1 MENKRT
7 YFIPIIFLLCVN
19 IFSVYAV
26 EIDTLKSRLE
36 SLSGQEKIAVLNELA
51 GAYWELPPNERIVF
65 AEQAVDLSEKFH
77 EYKSKAAAFNH
88 LGVAYNN
95 LGDSP
100 KSIDYFLQ
108 ALIIM
113 EQIDDKSGIADSYV
127 NLGQAN
133 FYLENFD
140 KALEYFQQSL
150 DLRVELGDKR
160 GLSQSLILLGNVKA
174 KTAQYDEALD
184 YYFKALTIKEEI
196 DDKNGISQIYNNLG
210 NIYFETKQPEKAL
223 ECRLKS
229 LQIDREFDN
238 KWEIANTAFNIA
250 EHYLD
255 SKQPE
260 KAYPYIL
267 ESLEIA
273 EYFDN
278 KGLICDN
285 LYNYSLYHEL
295 REEYQKALKYQRDY
309 AELTKSLFSEE
320 LSEKIAEMQI
330 KYETEKKER
339 ENQAYKLQLEK
350 ALSSRLRLMLGLL
363 IILVIA
369 FAIYYR
375 YRVKKKSNLLLEG
388 LVTDRMRELRQKINE
403 LEKAKK
409 DLRENEQ
416 FLANIFESVQDGVSV
431 LNLDM
436 TIRHVNGV
444 MKRWYA
450 KNLPLE
456 GKLCYQAYHNADK
469 PCDPCPTIHC
479 LKSGETEHEIVPGF
493 HGSPVEF
500 IELFSYPMKDRDSGE
515 ITGVVEFVRDI
526 TKRKQAEKE
535 LQKHRDHLKEL
546 VKERTKELEDK
557 TAKLEKSQKSLAL
570 LLEDVN
576 ESRAELDIS
585 NKKLETS
592 NKELEAFAYSVSHD
606 LRAPLRHINGF
617 AELLRSHSADQLGE
631 KNRSYLDKI
640 ITASQN
646 MGTLIDDLLVFSR
659 IGRQEILKIPVK
671 LNPMIES
678 IKDEFKPELKDR
690 IVSWQID
697 QLGTVRADPGL
708 IKQVF
713 VNLLSNALK
722 FTRPRKEVKIDV
734 GIKKSDKG
742 EKIIYV
748 KDNGVGFDMKY
759 YDKLFGVFQR
769 LHSSSDFEGTGVGL
783 ANVQRIIH
791 RHGGKIWAESEIDKG
806 AAFYFSLPNGE
817 EEGKG

>member
-1 MENKRT
+1 MENKKR

-19 IFSVYAV
+19 IFSAYAV

-160 GLSQSLILLGNVKA
+160 DLSQSWILLGNVKA

-210 NIYFETKQPEKAL
+210 NIYFEIKQPEKAL

-229 LQIDREFDN
+229 LQIDRELDN

-260 KAYPYIL
+260 KAYPYII
-267 ESLEIA
+267 ESQKLA
-273 EYFDN
+273 KYLDN
-278 KGLICDN
+278 KGLIKDN
-285 LYNYSLYHEL
+285 LYNFSLYYEL
-295 REEYQKALKYQRDY
+295 SGDYQQALKYQKDY

-320 LSEKIAEMQI
+320 LGEKIAEMQI

-350 ALSSRLRLMLGLL
+350 ARTERWQFTVGIL
-363 IILVIA
+363 IILLIA
-369 FAIYYR
+369 FIIYYR
-375 YRVKKKSNLLLEG
+375 YRAKKKSNLLLEG
-388 LVTDRMRELRQKINE
+388 LVMERTRELQQKINE
-403 LEKAKK
+403 LKQTKT
-409 DLRENEQ
+409 DLQKNEQ
-416 FLANIFESVQDGVSV
+416 FLTNLIESIQDGVSV
-431 LNLDM
+431 LNPDM
-436 TIRHVNGV
+436 SIRHVNGV

-456 GKLCYQAYHNADK
+456 GKLCYQAYHNSDK
-469 PCDPCPTIHC
+469 PCDPCPTIRC
-479 LKSGETEHEIVPGF
+479 RESGQTEHDVVSGLP
-493 HGSPVEF
+493 GSPVEF

-526 TKRKQAEKE
+526 TDRKQAEEE
-535 LQKHRDHLKEL
+535 LQKHRVHLEEL

-557 TAKLEKSQKSLAL
+557 TAAIVKSQEAL
-570 LLEDVN
+570 TYLLEDVN
-576 ESRAELDIS
+576 DARKDLEISKNELEDV
-585 NKKLETS
+585 

-606 LRAPLRHINGF
+606 LRAPLRHIDGF
-617 AELLRSHSADQLGE
+617 AELLMSHTADKLDE
-631 KNRSYLDKI
+631 KGKSYMDKI
-640 ITASQN
+640 VTASQN
-646 MGTLIDDLLVFSR
+646 MGKLIEGLLTYSR
-659 IGRQEILKIPVK
+659 IGRNEIFKIPVEV
-671 LNPMIES
+671 NPMIES
-678 IKDEFKPELKDR
+678 IRDEFKPDIKNR

-697 QLGTVRADPGL
+697 QLGTVRADPTL
-708 IKQVF
+708 LKQVF

-722 FTRPRKEVKIDV
+722 YTRPRKEAKVEI
-734 GIKKSDKG
+734 GLKKSDEN

-769 LHSSSDFEGTGVGL
+769 LHSSSDFEGIGIGL
-783 ANVQRIIH
+783 ANVQRIIS
-791 RHGGKIWAESEIDKG
+791 RHGGRVWAESKPDKG
-806 AAFYFSLPNGE
+806 TTFYVALPNGE
-817 EEGKG
+817 GKG